1 MQALIVVMSEVRLEQ
16 VAWGHFPAKYH
27 FQYLLFWNH
36 HMHMHIM
43 FLELDKLIVEQ
54 KTRKLDM
61 YRYRYHFLLNSSE
74 PVTCK
79 DRW

>member
-43 FLELDKLIVEQ
+43 FLELDKLTIMEQ

-61 YRYRYHFLLNSSE
+61 YRYHFLLNRSKRD
-74 PVTCK
+74 TCK
-79 DRW
+79 DRR